1 MGREKYIKCLL
12 CFANKINIINEFE
25 KQVSKLT
32 LSQFHVIAFM
42 SPGKRA
48 EAYIDAAINPLI
60 SLFSIPLPQQGVKVI
75 CYSFCAFVAKRK
87 GHTLK
92 IM

>member
-1 MGREKYIKCLL
+1 MGREKFIKCLL

-60 SLFSIPLPQQGVKVI
+60 SLFSIPL
-75 CYSFCAFVAKRK
+75 
-87 GHTLK
+87 L
-92 IM
+92 